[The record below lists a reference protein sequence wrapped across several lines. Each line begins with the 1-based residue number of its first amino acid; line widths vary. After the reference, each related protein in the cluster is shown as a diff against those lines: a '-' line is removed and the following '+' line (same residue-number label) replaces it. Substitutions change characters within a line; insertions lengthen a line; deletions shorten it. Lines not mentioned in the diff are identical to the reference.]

1 MFVLMV
7 FIKIVLNMKREYI
20 VLIEN
25 PCEKIVWANMENSA
39 SGKFCDLCSKNVID
53 FSVLSDT
60 EIIKVIENPSRDI
73 CAKMSPFQTNRLLS
87 NQSER
92 KNFHVNKT
100 ITTLLLVESIK
111 GTFASE
117 QHVTKQ
123 DQIVVSSNYNSF
135 EKFPNKTSQVATD
148 SLKKTI
154 SGIIINEN
162 TDETLD
168 YEYVFIEGTNIS
180 AVTDTLGNFTLNV
193 PDDFKADEI
202 VLVLK
207 ATGWESDT
215 RTIVYTKD
223 LPVTNLIIK
232 KESPIVGE
240 YIIKIKRKWWQFW
253 KKKYY

>member
-7 FIKIVLNMKREYI
+7 FIKIVLNMKRDYI
-20 VLIEN
+20 VSIEN
-25 PCEKIVWANMENSA
+25 PCEKIVWANMQQSA
-39 SGKFCDLCSKNVID
+39 SGKFCDLCSKNVVD
-53 FSVLSDT
+53 FSVLSDA
-60 EIIKVIENPSRDI
+60 EIIKIIENPSRDI
-73 CAKMSPFQTNRLLS
+73 CAKMSTLQTNRLLS
-87 NQSER
+87 NPSKI
-92 KNFHVNKT
+92 KNFHLSKT
-100 ITTLLLVESIK
+100 ITTLLVVGSVK

-117 QHVTKQ
+117 QNLTKQ
-123 DQIVVSSNYNSF
+123 DQIVVNSSFNSIQ
-135 EKFPNKTSQVATD
+135 KFPEKVATD
-148 SLKKTI
+148 SLKKTM
-154 SGIIINEN
+154 SGSIINEN

-168 YEYVFIEGTNIS
+168 YEYIFIEGTNIS
-180 AVTDTLGNFTLNV
+180 AVKDTLGNFTLNV
-193 PDDFKADEI
+193 PNDFTANEI